1 MGDIKRLKKK
11 YSRPMHP
18 WSKTAIEQEAKLVK
32 EYGLVKKKEIYI
44 STTLLKKYK
53 DIAKKLIADN
63 TVQGKKEKQ
72 QMLEKLQ
79 RIGLI
84 SEGADVDQVL
94 KLQIKDVLERR
105 IQSIIFRRGYARSM
119 GQARQFIV
127 HRHVLVGNKEI
138 TSPSYIVGVAEQNA
152 IVFKPKSNLSSADH
166 PERVIIQKAT
176 KEEKKEVAKEE
187 VKPKEEKIKEAL
199 LQ

>member
-1 MGDIKRLKKK
+1 
-11 YSRPMHP
+11 MHP
-18 WSKTAIEQEAKLVK
+18 WSKVAIEQEGKLVK
-32 EYGLVKKKEIYI
+32 EFGLVKKKEIYI

-63 TVQGKKEKQ
+63 TVQGKKEKL

-79 RIGLI
+79 KIGLI
-84 SEGADVDQVL
+84 SQGADVDQVL

-138 TSPSYIVGVAEQNA
+138 TSPSYIVGIAEQST
-152 IVFKPKSNLSSADH
+152 IVFKPKSTLSNTDH
-166 PERVIIQKAT
+166 PERVPIQKAV
-176 KEEKKEVAKEE
+176 KEEKKEAVKEE
-187 VKPKEEKIKEAL
+187 IKPKEEKIKEAL
-199 LQ
+199 LE